1 MKKVLKIYG
10 ILSILSI
17 FVFLS
22 LGCSKKVEMIRGN
35 TAEEAIN
42 LFNTYNLENNVEN
55 MVKLYSDEYVK
66 YVGYDLNQ
74 IIKVMKKNRKN
85 LNITSSNIK
94 SIEEIN
100 ENLKKV
106 VITISAVVNNE
117 NTTGDYVYAII
128 KEDGGWSVSPD
139 SIIECIGF
147 NVPMDKKKELNLSL
161 VKEAVQFDG
170 ALIRVNLYNDTND
183 AYVFGTQDEKTSIV
197 VETTEGT
204 FTSRVEQPQKIDKK
218 VRNYFIAKIENLKGD
233 IKKVTV
239 TSVFNLDKDG
249 NAILDTKRDIVV
261 YNK

>member
-1 MKKVLKIYG
+1 
-10 ILSILSI
+10 
-17 FVFLS
+17 
-22 LGCSKKVEMIRGN
+22 
-35 TAEEAIN
+35 
-42 LFNTYNLENNVEN
+42 
-55 MVKLYSDEYVK
+55 
-66 YVGYDLNQ
+66 
-74 IIKVMKKNRKN
+74 
-85 LNITSSNIK
+85 
-94 SIEEIN
+94 
-100 ENLKKV
+100 
-106 VITISAVVNNE
+106 
-117 NTTGDYVYAII
+117 
-128 KEDGGWSVSPD
+128 
-139 SIIECIGF
+139 
-147 NVPMDKKKELNLSL
+147 MDKKKELNLSL